1 MIRFRFAFL
10 TAFGHYYDNLK
21 NYSLNQMQDILLISQ
36 FSIYCMAKE
45 NKEKLDNK
53 NTSYRC

>member
-53 NTSYRC
+53 NTRKL